1 MQGTTVTRCEKKKY
15 ERKLDAKIALALIQ
29 KATASEKRGE
39 KRVYLCPRCRAYHL
53 TSLT

>member
-1 MQGTTVTRCEKKKY
+1 MSACDKKCY
-15 ERKLDAKIALALIQ
+15 PSKLDAKIALALIQ
-29 KATASEKRGE
+29 KATASDKRGE